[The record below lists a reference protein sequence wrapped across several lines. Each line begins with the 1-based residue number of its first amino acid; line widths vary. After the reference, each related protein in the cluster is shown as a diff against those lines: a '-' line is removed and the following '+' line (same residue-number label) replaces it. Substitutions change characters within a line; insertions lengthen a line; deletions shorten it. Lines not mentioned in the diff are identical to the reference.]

1 MDIAYLF
8 AAVLMLGAMQ
18 GMVMGCDKLGVR
30 K

>member
-1 MDIAYLF
+1 MDVVYL
-8 AAVLMLGAMQ
+8 VGATVMFVALL